1 MSDINNIRTILDQLE
16 RYING
21 DNDIEFSIEGS
32 SIKDMSAEEVV
43 LLTDVYRQLYLKE
56 NQD

>member
-1 MSDINNIRTILDQLE
+1 MSDINNIRTILEQLE

-32 SIKDMSAEEVV
+32 YIKDMSAEEVV
-43 LLTDVYRQLYLKE
+43 LLADVYRQLYLKE